1 MSQHALE
8 SAAERLVSLAMIDA
22 VLSNPVRMPPTTR
35 GTRYDG
41 MVSDGRWLTI
51 IVDETVE
58 PVRVVTVWWT
68 QRGR

>member
-8 SAAERLVSLAMIDA
+8 STAERLVSLTMIDA

-41 MVSDGRWLTI
+41 IVSDGRWLTV
-51 IVDETVE
+51 IVDETAE
-58 PVRVVTVWWT
+58 PIKVVTVWWT